1 MSEHTVDIHKELVNR
16 CRNGDKKAQQELYM
30 NYSSAMF
37 SVANRIL
44 SNREEAQD
52 ILQESFLDA
61 FMKMGSF
68 RGDSSFGF
76 WMKRIVINKSINRL
90 KKNKAINVELTEHI
104 YVSDEDE
111 SEEEIEYTV
120 DDIKKAMSL
129 LPDGYRLVFQL
140 YAFENMPH
148 KEIAEQLG
156 ISEQTSKSQYSRAKN
171 KIKELVTQNL

>member
-1 MSEHTVDIHKELVNR
+1 MSEHTIDIHKELVNR
-16 CRNGDKKAQQELYM
+16 CKNGDKKAQQELYM

-44 SNREEAQD
+44 CNREEAQD

-61 FMKMGSF
+61 FMKMKSF

-90 KKNKAINVELTEHI
+90 KKNKLINVELTEDI
-104 YVSDEDE
+104 YVADSELEKEDE
-111 SEEEIEYTV
+111 MEYTV
-120 DDIKKAMSL
+120 EDIKKAVNL

-171 KIKELVTQNL
+171 KIKELVIQN